1 MHFFGEK
8 QPKLTNQ
15 SKNTSLDLCY
25 LFLWVECKYFKLTF
39 HGSLN
44 PYLIMNAALIYF
56 HLMFFKSCVFNH
68 DYKAMLLLSEVHNS
82 SQERSAYQHCSRS
95 SMKCHALPLL
105 CRGKTAVTKM
115 TVLAFQASICLQK
128 SNLYYSN
135 SSFCLAQNSTYL
147 RGSSVHVANQPQPSG
162 SDPLQTN
169 CCSKSR
175 INSQIMSPSC
185 IL

>member
-1 MHFFGEK
+1 M
-8 QPKLTNQ
+8 
-15 SKNTSLDLCY
+15 CY

-44 PYLIMNAALIYF
+44 PYLIINAALIYF

-68 DYKAMLLLSEVHNS
+68 NYKVTLLLSEVHNS

-115 TVLAFQASICLQK
+115 ITLTFQASICLQK
-128 SNLYYSN
+128 SNLSYSN
-135 SSFCLAQNSTYL
+135 SSFWLAQNITCL
-147 RGSSVHVANQPQPSG
+147 RGSWVCFANQPQPSG
-162 SDPLQTN
+162 FGPLQTH
-169 CCSKSR
+169 CCSKST
-175 INSQIMSPSC
+175 INSQIMSPSY
-185 IL
+185 I